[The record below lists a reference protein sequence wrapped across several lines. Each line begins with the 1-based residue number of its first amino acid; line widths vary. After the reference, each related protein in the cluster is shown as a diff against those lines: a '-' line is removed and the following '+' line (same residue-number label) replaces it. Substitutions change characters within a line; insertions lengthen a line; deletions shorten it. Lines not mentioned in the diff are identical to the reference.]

1 MIETAGYEAAAVRNH
16 SPEKETNILVIIIIT
31 SSKRY
36 YMSRRKYLLFISS
49 LFQIPSF
56 QKFQRKKENIYNSS
70 EFSFHYPS
78 ISKLETN
85 SKSSSR
91 LFEQAI
97 LTKFSK
103 TSIKVNGSI
112 FLRAIVT
119 VDCEQRGSEQATRN
133 GIINDRSSLSFTAR
147 FDSHMAWSI
156 EEKEARVH
164 RRATFTRVH
173 NTTGERPWNN
183 QRWKFLLGWQHFT
196 FSLAVP
202 RVHLSSKTRA
212 RPGISATTVRQI
224 FRSRPPPFFR

>member
-1 MIETAGYEAAAVRNH
+1 MILFEKFGKNPLVREFWVICSIIYLQMIETAGYEAAAVRNH
-16 SPEKETNILVIIIIT
+16 SPEKETNILVIIIIA

-36 YMSRRKYLLFISS
+36 YMSRKKISFVYFFS
-49 LFQIPSF
+49 VSNSKFPKIP
-56 QKFQRKKENIYNSS
+56 KKKENICNSS

-97 LTKFSK
+97 LTKLSK

-164 RRATFTRVH
+164 RRAPSRGYTTLPARDRGTINDGSFYLGG
-173 NTTGERPWNN
+173 NTSPFPWP
-183 QRWKFLLGWQHFT
+183 
-196 FSLAVP
+196 SLA
-202 RVHLSSKTRA
+202 ST
-212 RPGISATTVRQI
+212 
-224 FRSRPPPFFR
+224 

>member
-56 QKFQRKKENIYNSS
+56 QKFQKKQSNSS

-97 LTKFSK
+97 LTKLSK

-164 RRATFTRVH
+164 RRAPSRGYTTLPARDRGTINDGSFYLGG
-173 NTTGERPWNN
+173 NTSPFPWP
-183 QRWKFLLGWQHFT
+183 
-196 FSLAVP
+196 SLA
-202 RVHLSSKTRA
+202 ST
-212 RPGISATTVRQI
+212 
-224 FRSRPPPFFR
+224 

>member
-1 MIETAGYEAAAVRNH
+1 
-16 SPEKETNILVIIIIT
+16 
-31 SSKRY
+31 
-36 YMSRRKYLLFISS
+36 MSRKKYLLFISS

-56 QKFQRKKENIYNSS
+56 QKFQKKKENICNSS

-91 LFEQAI
+91 LFDQAI
-97 LTKFSK
+97 LTKLSK

-133 GIINDRSSLSFTAR
+133 GIINDRSFLSFTAR
-147 FDSHMAWSI
+147 FDSHMVWSI

-164 RRATFTRVH
+164 RRAPSRGYTTLPARDRGTINDGSFYLGG
-173 NTTGERPWNN
+173 NTSPFPWP
-183 QRWKFLLGWQHFT
+183 
-196 FSLAVP
+196 SLA
-202 RVHLSSKTRA
+202 ST
-212 RPGISATTVRQI
+212 
-224 FRSRPPPFFR
+224 